1 MKKIL
6 QWFAVL
12 SLTLTTVACNT
23 APGDNAARPFGTT
36 NRMYDQN
43 TIPNDTNNGYY
54 GVTGNR
60 VGGVT
65 GFGGVNNYGDGGFR
79 GYTNN
84 YSYYQRYGVAGTG
97 NGYGTM
103 NRNTGISQFARDGQ
117 YGRGPVA
124 QMNRQQIG
132 HARVN
137 ARDLQGQG
145 MAAQNAQI
153 YVDRNALAQL
163 VANVVASVP
172 GINSASVAVTDE
184 EILVG
189 IQTRNNNRNGMGNNM
204 GNIGNNTNGNRMGKG
219 NNTQQNLL
227 NAAKKSAISVS
238 PSYYKVFVTGDNRL
252 FTRINRLGTWNMNNF
267 NNMNGNGNQTPQN
280 EEVDRLIKDMG
291 GKS

>member
-12 SLTLTTVACNT
+12 SLTLTTVACNFNT
-23 APGDNAARPFGTT
+23 APGENAAPYGTT

-43 TIPNDTNNGYY
+43 TIPYDTRTGYD
-54 GVTGNR
+54 VTGNR

-65 GFGGVNNYGDGGFR
+65 GFGGINNYGYRDNR
-79 GYTNN
+79 GYNN
-84 YSYYQRYGVAGTG
+84 YSYYQRYGAAGNT
-97 NGYGTM
+97 GYGTM

-124 QMNRQQIG
+124 EMNRQQIG

-137 ARDLQGQG
+137 ARELQGRG
-145 MAAQNAQI
+145 TAARNTHI
-153 YVDRNALAQL
+153 YVDRDVLAQL

-189 IQTRNNNRNGMGNNM
+189 IQTGNNNRNGNMANMGNNA
-204 GNIGNNTNGNRMGKG
+204 IGRDNN
-219 NNTQQNLL
+219 NNKQNLL
-227 NAAKKSAISVS
+227 SAAKKSAISVS
-238 PSYYKVFVTGDNRL
+238 PSYFKVYVTADNRL
-252 FTRINRLGTWNMNNF
+252 FTRINRLGTWNMNNL
-267 NNMNGNGNQTPQN
+267 NTMNGNGNQSPQN
-280 EEVDRLIKDMG
+280 DEVNRLIQDMR